1 MELKL
6 DGKTALV
13 TGASRGI
20 GLAIVQ
26 ALAAEGVQVAAC
38 ARTASEPLLEATS
51 LTRQVD
57 LTVPAQ
63 ATELVDWALAELGGI
78 DILVNNV
85 GASPARTD
93 GFQAI
98 SDDDWQHAFELNFF
112 SAVRTTRAALPSLL
126 ERRGTVIN
134 IGSVNS
140 RLPLPR
146 LMDYSAA
153 KAALASFG
161 KSLADEVGEAGVRVN
176 TISPGPTRTA
186 VWTAADGM
194 AAGLAKSAGIDH
206 EEFVTQVPAMTGMN
220 TGQFTEPAELAVL
233 VALLAS
239 GRVPNMNGSDL
250 ILDGGMLKQL

>member
-6 DGKTALV
+6 KGKTALV

-20 GLAIVQ
+20 GLEIVQ
-26 ALAAEGVQVAAC
+26 ALAEEGVQVAAC
-38 ARTASEPLLEATS
+38 ARTASEPLSEATS

-57 LTVPAQ
+57 LTSPAQ
-63 ATELVDWALAELGGI
+63 ATELVNWALGELGGI

-93 GFQAI
+93 GFLAI

-126 ERRGTVIN
+126 ERRGTIIN
-134 IGSVNS
+134 IGTVNS

-186 VWTAADGM
+186 VWTASDGM
-194 AAGLAKSAGIDH
+194 AAGLAKSAGMDH
-206 EEFVTQVPAMTGMN
+206 DEFLAQVPAMTGMN
-220 TGQFTEPAELAVL
+220 TGRFTDPAEMAVL
-233 VALLAS
+233 VVLLAS

-250 ILDGGMLKQL
+250 VLDGGMLKQL